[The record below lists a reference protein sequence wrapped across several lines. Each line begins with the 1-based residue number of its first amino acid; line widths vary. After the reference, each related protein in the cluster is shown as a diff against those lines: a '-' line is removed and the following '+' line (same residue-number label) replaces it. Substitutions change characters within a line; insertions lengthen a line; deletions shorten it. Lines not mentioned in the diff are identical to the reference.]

1 MKNSKDSKGDKI
13 SLEMQLT
20 PNLVAEVGYDD
31 NNISGTNNF
40 AKIMF
45 VFPARENTPTASTDF
60 LSEKPFVQG
69 DMTLDL
75 LSIVRR
81 SNKQAIESEGTGVVI
96 SRLN

>member
-1 MKNSKDSKGDKI
+1 
-13 SLEMQLT
+13 MQLT

-45 VFPARENTPTASTDF
+45 VFPARESTPSASTDF
-60 LSEKPFVQG
+60 LSEKAFVQG
-69 DMTLDL
+69 DLSLEL

-96 SRLN
+96 ARLN

>member
-1 MKNSKDSKGDKI
+1 MGTNNLWYKHIYYIAQCNPKC
-13 SLEMQLT
+13 
-20 PNLVAEVGYDD
+20 NLVFDD

-45 VFPARENTPTASTDF
+45 VFPARETTPAASTDF

-69 DMTLDL
+69 DMSLDL

-96 SRLN
+96 TRLN

>member
-1 MKNSKDSKGDKI
+1 
-13 SLEMQLT
+13 MQLT

-31 NNISGTNNF
+31 NNISGTSNF

-45 VFPARENTPTASTDF
+45 VYPAREATPTASTDF

-69 DMTLDL
+69 DMSLDL

-96 SRLN
+96 TRLN